1 MEEKVAGADEL
12 REGELREVQV
22 GGKKVLLLRCDGA
35 VRAFG
40 SRCPHYDGPLA
51 KGLLHDGRLVCPWH
65 QGTFDARTGDLLEPP
80 PLSGLTAFAVRVDDG
95 ANVGHAV
102 AVAW

>member
-95 ANVGHAV
+95 DV
-102 AVAW
+102 